1 MASITSSGVGSGIDI
16 KSLVSQLITAERT
29 PADNRLNQ
37 REAALQTRISALGG
51 FKSALSTFQSSLSSI
66 KNTATFQAST
76 KATVGNDKLFTASAS
91 STAPSGSYSV
101 KVENLA
107 QSQKLATDPALNIQ
121 QDPDQYVVGTGTLTF
136 QFGTYDSGGN
146 TFTAN
151 ANKAVKT
158 VTIDSSNNSLNGVA
172 KAINDAKIGVTA
184 NVINDGSGWRLTLGS
199 NDTGA
204 ANSLKITTVDGDSNN
219 TDAAG
224 LSILAYDPTK
234 TAGAGKNMQQPA
246 GQEAK
251 DASVIIDGLTVTSA
265 SNTLNQ
271 AIQGVTLNLTA
282 ADTTT
287 ATTLT
292 VAKDNSAISSGVQ
305 SFVKA
310 FNDLASTVKSLT
322 SYNAETKESG
332 ALQGDFSVRAIFG
345 QIRSELNKTVTGSST
360 QFDSLADLGISTN
373 RDGTLA
379 IDSTKLQEAID
390 TDAQGVAGLF
400 AKAGRTSD
408 RLVNYSS
415 STSESRVGSYAVA
428 VSQLA
433 TQGNY
438 LGTAVGTG
446 PFTIDANNN
455 TFALKVNG
463 AQSSTLTLTAGSY
476 TSSQLVA
483 ELQSR
488 INGDSTLQ
496 GAGASIGVSFSS
508 TTSMFSFTSSS
519 YGSTSA
525 VEFTA
530 VGASTQ
536 ATLGF
541 SVGAGVAGQDVQGT
555 IGGTDATGSGRKLTG
570 TGGGATGLAV
580 EVVGGAT
587 GDRGTVSLSDGLATR
602 LDTLLSGLLGSN
614 SPLTARTDSLNQQ
627 VTRISDQRTTLND
640 RMTALEKRYSTQ
652 FQAMD
657 ALISQLTTT
666 SNYLTQQFSSNSS
679 SK

>member
-16 KSLVSQLITAERT
+16 KSLVTQLVTAERT
-29 PADNRLNQ
+29 PVDTRLNQ

-51 FKSALSTFQSSLSSI
+51 FKGALSTFQSALSSI
-66 KNTATFQAST
+66 KSTATFQASA
-76 KATVGNDKLFTASAS
+76 KATVANDKLFTASAS
-91 STAPSGSYSV
+91 SAAPAGSYSV
-101 KVENLA
+101 KIDNLA
-107 QSQKLATDPALNIQ
+107 QSQKLVTDPALNIQ
-121 QDPDQYVVGTGTLTF
+121 QDPNQYVVGTGTLTF

-151 ANKAVKT
+151 ANKSVKT
-158 VTIDSSNNSLNGVA
+158 VTIDSSNNTLNGVA

-184 NVINDGSGWRLTLGS
+184 TVINDGTNGWRLTLGS
-199 NDTGA
+199 TDTGA
-204 ANSLKITTVDGDSNN
+204 ANSLKVTTVDGDSNN

-234 TAGAGKNMQQPA
+234 TAGTGKNMQQPV
-246 GQEAK
+246 GQDAK
-251 DASVIIDGLTVTSA
+251 DASVIIDGLTITSA
-265 SNTLNQ
+265 SNTLST
-271 AIQGVTLNLTA
+271 AIQGVTLNLKEA
-282 ADTTT
+282 NTT

-292 VAKDNSAISSGVQ
+292 VAKDNSAISNGVQ

-310 FNDLASTVKSLT
+310 FNELAGTVKSLT

-345 QIRSELNKTVTGSST
+345 QIRSELNKVITGASS
-360 QFDSLADLGISTN
+360 QFDSLADLGIATN
-373 RDGTLA
+373 RDGALSV
-379 IDSTKLQEAID
+379 DSAKLQKAIE

-408 RLVNYSS
+408 RLVNYVG
-415 STSESRVGSYAVA
+415 STSESRTGSYAVA

-433 TQGNY
+433 TQGSY
-438 LGTAVGTG
+438 TGIAATAFNITS
-446 PFTIDANNN
+446 TNN

-463 AQSSTLTLTAGSY
+463 AQSGTLTLTEGSY

-488 INGDSTLQ
+488 INGDSALQ
-496 GAGASIGVSFSS
+496 TASASIGVSFSS

-530 VGASTQ
+530 VGTTTE

-541 SVGAGVAGQDVQGT
+541 SAGVGVKTTGLDAQGT
-555 IGGTDATGSGRKLTG
+555 IGGTSATGSGRKLTG

-580 EVVGGAT
+580 EVVGGTT
-587 GDRGTVSLSDGLATR
+587 GDRGEVLLSDGLAAR
-602 LDTLLSGLLGSN
+602 LDTMLTNLLGKN

-627 VTRISDQRTTLND
+627 VERISDQRTTLNE
-640 RMTALEKRYSTQ
+640 RMTALEKRYSAQ

-657 ALISQLTTT
+657 ALVSQLSAT
-666 SNYLTQQFSSNSS
+666 SNYLAQQFTNNSSNN
-679 SK
+679 